1 MEGVD
6 KMSAPRTNPT
16 LRRWGRAVVAALG
29 TGVAVTLT
37 ACASTAPGFTPKPV
51 ETITPSA
58 PPRTTPSSTPSAT
71 STASETSTPTA
82 SPAEAKAS
90 GSLAMFAPVTSKLS
104 GTCGTKN
111 GASTITLADH
121 ANDFYGTVDVTVV
134 LKPGKAAVDAV
145 AVAFGEDSEGFTWK
159 LSYDSAK
166 PVAGTSAKLVA
177 AGNVYTVSG
186 KLNAQETRKG
196 KTIEEVLPFKVVA
209 KCAGARW

>member
-1 MEGVD
+1 MT
-6 KMSAPRTNPT
+6 APRPNPA

-29 TGVAVTLT
+29 TGVAVSLT
-37 ACASTAPGFTPKPV
+37 ACATATPGFTPKPV

-58 PPRTTPSSTPSAT
+58 PTRTPSSTAT
-71 STASETSTPTA
+71 STATSSASQTATATP
-82 SPAEAKAS
+82 SPASVKAS
-90 GSLAMFAPVTSKLS
+90 GSLTMYAEVTKKLT

-121 ANDFYGTVDVTVV
+121 ANDFYGTVDATIV
-134 LKPGKAAVDAV
+134 LKAGKAAVDSV

-166 PVAGTSAKLVA
+166 TASGTSAKLA
-177 AGNVYTVSG
+177 SAGNTYTVSG
-186 KLNAQETRKG
+186 KLKAVETRKG

-209 KCAGARW
+209 KCAGAQW